1 MHNKCTI
8 NWICALFMAT
18 ITQHKKKS
26 GKMSYRVLIRVK
38 KNGAIVHME
47 SRTFDSK
54 SLAKVWATRREAEL
68 SAQKVFKPK
77 EDPLKVSKVIED
89 YLSQFGHGYGR
100 SKNYD
105 LARLLRYPLAGL
117 DISELNAQVLINH
130 CIERNK
136 QAKPQ
141 TVKNDVIWLKTAI
154 RTMRSVNG
162 FTFDLAV
169 FDDAYE
175 TLWRE
180 KLIGKSAE
188 RERRPTKRELWVLSR
203 YFAKRK
209 RSVPMLHIMWFAIY
223 SARRLSEITRLEWA
237 DNDSLK
243 STGLVRDAKHPRLKA
258 GNHKRFKY
266 PKSAWKIVQRQ
277 PVNSDFIFPYNPKT
291 IAANFERAC
300 KMLAIVDLH
309 FHDLRH
315 EATSRLFERKLGIVD
330 VQQITLHESWKT
342 LQRYVNLD
350 PGDLDI

>member
-1 MHNKCTI
+1 
-8 NWICALFMAT
+8 MAT
-18 ITQHKKKS
+18 ITKYKKKD
-26 GKMSYRVLIRVK
+26 GKFSYRAQIRINRK
-38 KNGAIVHME
+38 GTTYTE
-47 SRTFDSK
+47 SETFDTRV
-54 SLAKVWATRREAEL
+54 LAKTWITKREAEL
-68 SAQKVFKPK
+68 NAQRVLKPK
-77 EDPLKVSKVIED
+77 DKPLKVAKIIED
-89 YLSQFGHGYGR
+89 YMGQFGSNYGR

-105 LARLLRYPLAGL
+105 LARLLRYPLADH
-117 DISELNAQVLINH
+117 DISEITPQIIIAH

-136 QAKPQ
+136 EAKPQ

-154 RTMRSVNG
+154 KTMRAVQG
-162 FTFDLAV
+162 FTFNLDV

-180 KLIGKSAE
+180 KLIGKSEE
-188 RERRPTKRELWVLSR
+188 RQRRPTRQELWALSR
-203 YFAKRK
+203 YFSKRK
-209 RSVPMLHIMWFAIY
+209 RSTPMLHIMWFAIY

-237 DNDSLK
+237 DNNANNA
-243 STGLVRDAKHPRLKA
+243 TGMVRDAKDPRKKK

-266 PKSAWKIVQRQ
+266 PRSAWKIVQRQ
-277 PVNSDFIFPYNPKT
+277 PETSEFIFPYNPKT
-291 IAANFERAC
+291 IGTNFDRAC
-300 KMLAIVDLH
+300 NLLGIVDLH